1 MQDCQKAHRG
11 KIAVVTG
18 ASGGIGAAICAKLNA
33 EGARVIALD
42 RQDGPGSTG
51 IDRRIVDIA
60 NTAALQDTVAQIAA
74 DYGRIDIWVN
84 NAGFLERRAA
94 LDITRDGWGKSI
106 DVNLTAAFFGAQ
118 AAARVMKDS
127 GGGSIVNLSSYAGLK
142 ARPNCAHYAAA
153 KAAIAHLTSCLAIEW
168 GPLNIRVNAIA
179 PGYIETPMSAWMH
192 ADPEQKAIYLG
203 RTPLGR
209 MGQPTEIADSVSF
222 LASDAAGYITGHVL
236 GVDGGIGRS

>member
-1 MQDCQKAHRG
+1 MQDCQKPHRG
-11 KIAVVTG
+11 KVAVVTG
-18 ASGGIGAAICAKLNA
+18 ASGGIGAAICAKLSA
-33 EGARVIALD
+33 EGARVVALD
-42 RQDGPGSTG
+42 RQDGVRSDG
-51 IDRRIVDIA
+51 IDRRIVDITD
-60 NTAALQDTVAQIAA
+60 TAALQDVVERVAT
-74 DYGRIDIWVN
+74 DYGRLDIWVN
-84 NAGFLERRAA
+84 NAGFLERQAA
-94 LDITRDGWGKSI
+94 LDITVDDWSRSL

-118 AAARVMKDS
+118 AAARVMKDN
-127 GGGSIVNLSSYAGLK
+127 GGGSILNLSSYAGLK

-209 MGQPTEIADSVSF
+209 MGQPAEIADSVSF